1 MPVTVTTTTQTQPI
15 TDSNFASSLHTA
27 MVNAG
32 FSSSPHSYT
41 TSTETRRV
49 YFETVN
55 SDTYGTGIVET
66 RIVTASTNN
75 RQFTLAAYTSFNTS
89 TNSGSGMVTSST
101 TFTPAT
107 NSDLIYHAINGGVE
121 FRQVIV
127 RQGTNV
133 WWITRLRPSLLRP
146 SWWNDNAYPYWFIQN
161 NLASFNS
168 YNVVGGASLSPWN
181 DFYAVYTNRN
191 INGVTPGNLREIRTG
206 LELEPLV
213 AGGNKGL
220 IGVLS
225 DDFGTANTTS
235 LTPGVSTL
243 VVNPG
248 TDEWIVL
255 AAGNASW
262 VARII

>member
-1 MPVTVTTTTQTQPI
+1 MPVTVTTTTQTAPI

-32 FSSSPHSYT
+32 FSSSPYSYN
-41 TSTETRRV
+41 TSNETRRV
-49 YFETVN
+49 YFETLN
-55 SDTYGTGIVET
+55 SDLYGTGIVET
-66 RIVTASTNN
+66 RIITASAYN
-75 RQFTLAAYTSFNTS
+75 RQFTLAGYTAFNTT

-101 TFTPAT
+101 FTPDT
-107 NSDLIYHAINGGVE
+107 NNDITYHAINGGVE

-146 SWWNDNAYPYWFIQN
+146 SWWNDNAYPYWFIQS
-161 NLASFNS
+161 NLNSFNF
-168 YNVVGGASLSPWN
+168 YTVAGGASLSPWN
-181 DFYAVYTNRN
+181 DSWASYNARN
-191 INGVTPGNLREIRTG
+191 IRGVTPGNLREIRTG
-206 LELEPLV
+206 LELESYSLT
-213 AGGNKGL
+213 GNKGL

-225 DDFGTANTTS
+225 SDFGTANTAS

-243 VVNPG
+243 VVNAG

-255 AAGNASW
+255 AAGDSSW

>member
-66 RIVTASTNN
+66 RIITASAYN
-75 RQFTLAAYTSFNTS
+75 RQFTLAGYTAFNTT
-89 TNSGSGMVTSST
+89 TNSGSGVVTSQ

-107 NSDLIYHAINGGVE
+107 SDNITYHAINGGVE

-146 SWWNDNAYPYWFIQN
+146 SWWTDNAYPYWFIQH

-168 YNVVGGASLSPWN
+168 YIVAGGNSLSPWS
-181 DFYAVYTNRN
+181 DFYGVYNARN
-191 INGVTPGNLREIRTG
+191 ISGVTPGNLREIRTG
-206 LELEPLV
+206 LELEPQLT
-213 AGGNKGL
+213 GGNKGL

-225 DDFGTANTTS
+225 DDFGTANTSS

-243 VVNPG
+243 VVTAG
-248 TDEWIVL
+248 SDEWIVL
-255 AAGNASW
+255 AAGNSSW

>member
-32 FSSSPHSYT
+32 FSSSPHNYN
-41 TSTETRRV
+41 TSSETRRV

-66 RIVTASTNN
+66 RIVTASTSN
-75 RQFTLAAYTSFNTS
+75 RQFTLAAYTSFNTT
-89 TNSGSGMVTSST
+89 TNSGSGLVTSFS
-101 TFTPAT
+101 FTPAT
-107 NSDLIYHAINGGVE
+107 NNDITYHAINGGVE

-127 RQGTNV
+127 RQGANV

-146 SWWNDNAYPYWFIQN
+146 NWWTDNNYPYWFIQFS
-161 NLASFNS
+161 LASFNS
-168 YNVVGGASLSPWN
+168 YTVAGGASLSPWN
-181 DFYAVYTNRN
+181 DGAANYNARN
-191 INGVTPGNLREIRTG
+191 ISGVTPGNLREIRTG
-206 LELEPLV
+206 LELEPNSP
-213 AGGNKGL
+213 GGNKGL

-225 DDFGTANTTS
+225 NDFGTASTAS
-235 LTPGVSTL
+235 LTPGASTL
-243 VVNPG
+243 VVNAG

-255 AAGNASW
+255 AAGSPGW

>member
-1 MPVTVTTTTQTQPI
+1 MAVTLTTTTQTQPI

-75 RQFTLAAYTSFNTS
+75 RLFTLAGYTAFNTT
-89 TNSGSGMVTSST
+89 TNSGSGIVTSW

-107 NSDLIYHAINGGVE
+107 SSDLTYHAINGGVE

-127 RQGTNV
+127 RQGSNV

-146 SWWNDNAYPYWFIQN
+146 SWWTDNAYPYWFIQY

-168 YNVVGGASLSPWN
+168 YMVAGGASLSPWN
-181 DFYAVYTNRN
+181 DSFAVYNARN
-191 INGVTPGNLREIRTG
+191 IRGVTPGNLREIRTG
-206 LELEPLV
+206 LELEASSP
-213 AGGNKGL
+213 GGNKGL

-225 DDFGTANTTS
+225 NDFGTANTSS

-243 VVNPG
+243 VVTAG

-255 AAGNASW
+255 AEGNSSW